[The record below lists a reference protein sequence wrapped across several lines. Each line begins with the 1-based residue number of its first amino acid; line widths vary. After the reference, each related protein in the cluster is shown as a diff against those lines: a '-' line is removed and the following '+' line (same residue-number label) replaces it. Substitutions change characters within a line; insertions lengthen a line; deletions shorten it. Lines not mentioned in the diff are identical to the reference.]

1 MKKDSIKERSIP
13 TMSKTEIDLVA
24 SAQAGDEFA
33 FNELYQTYYKQ
44 AYYFAL
50 KITNCDADAQDAV
63 QETFITI
70 KDAIKDLRDPKN
82 FRKWML
88 QIVLSKCNK
97 IFRKNKYTILDPDVV
112 STIPVEEQR
121 SYMSGENHVEELSKH
136 EWIMEMMSQLTVNQR
151 EILMLM
157 YFNQLSIK
165 EIGEVLQIPEGTVKS
180 RLVSAKT
187 ALKRRM
193 ERDDAT
199 QQFKGIFLPVPLLLM
214 RALKKDY
221 RKVMHVRLRNSAFH
235 VMLNEPHGI
244 VMIAMSA
251 AIAAAAGGITV
262 HQLNSDSDSVVNSAM
277 YTDETGT
284 YTQKQVYYKLR
295 DWAHCQVEMEE
306 KSKEEIAEM
315 QPYYNFL
322 KEIQS
327 PYYERLKVY
336 NHWADDFESYLK

>member
-1 MKKDSIKERSIP
+1 
-13 TMSKTEIDLVA
+13 MSKTEIDLVIN
-24 SAQAGDEFA
+24 AQAGDEFA
-33 FNELYQTYYKQ
+33 FNELYQMYYKQ

-50 KITNCDADAQDAV
+50 RITNCDADAQDAA

-97 IFRKNKYTILDPDVV
+97 IFRKNKYTILDPEVV
-112 STIPVEEQR
+112 SMMPVEEQR
-121 SYMSGENHVEELSKH
+121 SYMSGENHVEELSRH

-180 RLVSAKT
+180 RLVSAKS

-193 ERDDAT
+193 EHDDAA
-199 QQFKGIFLPVPLLLM
+199 QQFKGIFLPLPFMLM
-214 RALKKDY
+214 KALKKDY
-221 RKVMHVRLRNSAFH
+221 QKTTSGRLRASAFRLICH
-235 VMLNEPHGI
+235 GPHGI
-244 VMIAMSA
+244 AMVAVPA
-251 AIAAAAGGITV
+251 AITVAIGGVTV
-262 HQLNSDSDSVVNSAM
+262 HQLHGTPVDPIISNHAT

-295 DWAHCQVEMEE
+295 DWAHCRVEMEG
-306 KSKEEIAEM
+306 KSKEEFAEM
-315 QPYYNFL
+315 LPYYNFL
-322 KEIQS
+322 KDLDS
-327 PYYERLKVY
+327 PYYERLINY
-336 NHWADDFESYLK
+336 NYWAEDFESYLK